1 MNSKTQKRFS
11 APDPILGFICKD
23 HVTKKRRALGTRM
36 PQTPGPAPLTRPG
49 KKRVAWSRDL
59 TIALFVTQKSN
70 VRMHAMETVIFVS
83 IRKSAGQRLLLT
95 TSATFF
101 RCVSSVFLTSSCLI
115 LKLLLANHRRSRFSE
130 LLKPGLR
137 RRSSQGTS
145 QVSSSNVFGRIILN
159 SLFQWKASRENAN
172 FLTKAPHQENCQSP
186 ARQDDSPR
194 QRSFLV
200 LKKQTTLSARKL
212 KGIHTNVTK
221 TPTA

>member
-23 HVTKKRRALGTRM
+23 HVTKKRRALGTTM

-49 KKRVAWSRDL
+49 RKRVAWSRDL
-59 TIALFVTQKSN
+59 TIAFFVTQKSN
-70 VRMHAMETVIFVS
+70 VRTHAMETVIFVYQKKCRTKVAIDHFRDFFS
-83 IRKSAGQRLLLT
+83 LRKLS
-95 TSATFF
+95 
-101 RCVSSVFLTSSCLI
+101 FLTSSCLI
-115 LKLLLANHRRSRFSE
+115 LKLLLANHRRSRFPE

-137 RRSSQGTS
+137 RSSQGTS
-145 QVSSSNVFGRIILN
+145 EVSRSNVFGRIILN
-159 SLFQWKASRENAN
+159 SLFQWKASRGNAN

-200 LKKQTTLSARKL
+200 LKKQTTLSARRL